1 MPDFIYYNNDM
12 ISNCLIEAIKAKIK
26 NPRIKIR
33 MYPPFLNN
41 GSCHFYWVD
50 SDTVYHFVK
59 NNNRTFILFSGY
71 IKDCRKS
78 VFYSFMGHRLY
89 SASLSN
95 KDLAIKLS
103 KKYHLPFTEG
113 DIEQIWFNEE
123 ND

>member
-1 MPDFIYYNNDM
+1 M

-26 NPRIKIR
+26 NPRIKIK

-41 GSCHFYWVD
+41 GSYHFYWIEG
-50 SDTVYHFVK
+50 DTVYHFVK
-59 NNNRTFILFSGY
+59 NNNRSFMLFNGY

-89 SASLSN
+89 LASLSD
-95 KDLAIKLS
+95 KSMALKLS